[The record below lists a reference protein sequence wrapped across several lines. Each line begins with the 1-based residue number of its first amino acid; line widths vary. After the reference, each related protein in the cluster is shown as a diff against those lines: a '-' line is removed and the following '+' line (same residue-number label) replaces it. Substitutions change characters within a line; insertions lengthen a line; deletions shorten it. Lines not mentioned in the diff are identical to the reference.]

1 MQADYSAAG
10 AKCSHANGPIY
21 FGMDGKNGSP
31 NNCIDTVDVGGD
43 SYGCLN
49 KHPTSQCS
57 SISSSTIDASQTPA
71 YVMKPR

>member
-31 NNCIDTVDVGGD
+31 NNCDNADVGGD
-43 SYGCLN
+43 SYGCSD
-49 KHPTSQCS
+49 KPPTSQCS